1 VTIATIDTCA
11 ELFLNGEALMETI
24 PDTYVAPSPKQGR
37 GLHTRRPWAKN
48 ETLCI
53 LDGQVVEAHRYP
65 VLLTEME
72 WNALPDERLLVRPLR
87 TSYGFINHS
96 FEPNVEIGPDY
107 RTIRALRA
115 IAAGEELTLDYAAQ
129 PVPKG
134 YLERDDTGFMRA
146 P

>member
-1 VTIATIDTCA
+1 MHS
-11 ELFLNGEALMETI
+11 GW
-24 PDTYVAPSPKQGR
+24 PGGR
-37 GLHTRRPWAKN
+37 GASLSGAFD
-48 ETLCI
+48 L
-53 LDGQVVEAHRYP
+53 
-65 VLLTEME
+65 E

-87 TSYGFINHS
+87 TSYGFINHC

-115 IAAGEELTLDYAAQ
+115 IAVGKELTLDDAAQ

-146 P
+146 PYQAAALAFAISSPRRIVSRTSSSRSSRRVR